1 MSEQPLQ
8 RKPSDT
14 LEEQRTATRFRCEP
28 GMEYAAVWQTP
39 GDERLLEVHDE
50 SLGGLALLV
59 PARDAWPVGTELTV
73 AYRGE
78 LLQARVRHQFLQADA
93 RVLVGLQ
100 CRRWP
105 G

>member
-1 MSEQPLQ
+1 MSELPL
-8 RKPSDT
+8 RRTSVST
-14 LEEQRTATRFRCEP
+14 LEEQRSATRFRCEP

-39 GDERLLEVHDE
+39 GEERLLEVFDE

-59 PARDAWPVGTELTV
+59 PSRDAWPVGTDLTV

-78 LLQARVRHQFLQADA
+78 LLQAQVRHQTPHTND
-93 RVLVGLQ
+93 RVLIGLR
-100 CRRWP
+100 CSRWP